1 MWAMTSYFNPMR
13 YKRRFTNYKMFREK
27 LRIPLVTV
35 ELSFD
40 GNFELTD
47 KDADILIQISGGAVL
62 WQQNRL
68 LNVALKSVPPDTK
81 IVAWIDCDVIF
92 DRSDWVDEAKKQL
105 NTFNIVQLISD
116 GIDLKSAND
125 HPDNYQ
131 HDNAAPIPGV
141 IRLISEKQFS
151 TFEIKTKARAILWGM
166 AWAARKEILDE
177 HGLYDAMIIGGGG
190 KALLCGIYGQFEKLT
205 ELFYLDSARRDHYLK
220 WARPF
225 HKAVGE
231 RAGYV
236 SGRLYHLWHGDFKN
250 WKYADRHQ
258 RLASFN
264 FAPDADLV
272 IGPNGA
278 WQWARS
284 RPDLEDFL
292 VNYFINRAEDG

>member
-131 HDNAAPIPGV
+131 HDNAALIPGV

-166 AWAARKEILDE
+166 AWAAR
-177 HGLYDAMIIGGGG
+177 
-190 KALLCGIYGQFEKLT
+190 
-205 ELFYLDSARRDHYLK
+205 RRFSTSMGCMM
-220 WARPF
+220 R
-225 HKAVGE
+225 
-231 RAGYV
+231 
-236 SGRLYHLWHGDFKN
+236 
-250 WKYADRHQ
+250 
-258 RLASFN
+258 
-264 FAPDADLV
+264 
-272 IGPNGA
+272 
-278 WQWARS
+278 
-284 RPDLEDFL
+284 
-292 VNYFINRAEDG
+292 